1 MTMIER
7 TRKCSTETSEA
18 TDEITSHYIQS
29 IEKFQFE
36 LLKIIYCQISINKI
50 NKLQYFVWKDVLIYS
65 AAA

>member
-7 TRKCSTETSEA
+7 TPKCSTETSET
-18 TDEITSHYIQS
+18 TDEITHYIQS